1 MYLSNLLGL
10 ALISTFMCCSIDCDF
25 KSEPQ
30 LDVSF
35 TNPREYVL
43 VYALKDEVDPIT
55 TRPSSFYQLPINL
68 SSKNTIY
75 IFTLA
80 SGETD
85 TLEVTY
91 SVDVSFESKRC
102 GFTGVLED
110 LNIGEATTFES
121 ANLSG
126 SSSISIQ

>member
-1 MYLSNLLGL
+1 
-10 ALISTFMCCSIDCDF
+10 MCCSIDCDF